1 MKHLP
6 ISHSGISRQGIK
18 MKEKNQGFQ
27 KRRDFFKR
35 KFRSSDLFIA
45 GLFMIVLFLFNSSTL
60 LRIIQFLIFWF
71 YAWLSGKRN
80 NTFFTILIMIV
91 IVFFNLLIPYGKVIF
106 EYGIFRITKGSLFSG
121 IHKAVTLEGLIMLS
135 KASIRPDLQL
145 PGFFGFILS
154 ESLKTFERIMS
165 RKIKFSWKKIIEE
178 IDSLLLELSAEAETQ
193 KEQTEE
199 KSIKLPSRDLNAIL
213 LLVLAIFPI
222 LTITLISF
230 FS

>member
-1 MKHLP
+1 
-6 ISHSGISRQGIK
+6 

-27 KRRDFFKR
+27 KRRDFFKK

-45 GLFMIVLFLFNSSTL
+45 GLFMIALFLFNSSTL
-60 LRIIQFLIFWF
+60 LRAMQFLIFWF
-71 YAWLSGKRN
+71 YAWLSGKKN
-80 NTFFTILIMIV
+80 NTFFTILVMIV
-91 IVFFNLLIPYGKVIF
+91 IVFFNLLIPYGKVLF
-106 EYGIFRITKGSLFSG
+106 EYNIFRITEGSLISG

-135 KASIRPDLQL
+135 KASIRPDLKL

-165 RKIKFSWKKIIEE
+165 RRINFRWKKIIEE

-193 KEQTEE
+193 KEKTEE
-199 KSIKLPSRDLNAIL
+199 KNVEIPPRDLNSML
-213 LLVLAIFPI
+213 FLVLAILPI
-222 LTITLISF
+222 LIITLISF